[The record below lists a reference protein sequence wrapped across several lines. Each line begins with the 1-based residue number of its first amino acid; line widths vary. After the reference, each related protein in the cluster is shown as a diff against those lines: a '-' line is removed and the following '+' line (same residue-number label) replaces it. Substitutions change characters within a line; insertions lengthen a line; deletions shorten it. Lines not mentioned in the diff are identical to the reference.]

1 MRTLVLIAAAS
12 LCLASVAG
20 AAGIFG
26 VGGVYT
32 EDFDSMGPNGT
43 STPPDWITGPY
54 TTYLNREFLDGP
66 SPSPIT
72 NKTLVVD
79 DGSSETRDRSYNFGT
94 AGASDRA
101 VGNICTTGNSGA
113 PGGDRGIQV
122 GLFNNTGSPITSLD
136 IEYAGEQWRIN
147 QGTASIKPERLMM
160 YISPRNGDGYIY
172 LGSILD
178 FNAPQ
183 NSPTYTKLDGNLG
196 ANRTV
201 LTSTVDLAA
210 IGYPGGAI
218 DPSQIFYLTWH
229 DWNDNATID
238 HSLAIDDVSIT
249 AIPEPA
255 SMALL
260 ALGGLGLLRRRK
272 K

>member
-1 MRTLVLIAAAS
+1 
-12 LCLASVAG
+12 
-20 AAGIFG
+20 
-26 VGGVYT
+26 
-32 EDFDSMGPNGT
+32 
-43 STPPDWITGPY
+43 
-54 TTYLNREFLDGP
+54 
-66 SPSPIT
+66 
-72 NKTLVVD
+72 VD
-79 DGSSETRDRSYNFGT
+79 DGSSQTRDFSYNFGT
-94 AGASDRA
+94 AGAADRA

-122 GLFNNTGSPITSLD
+122 ELNNNTGSPITSLD

-147 QGTASIKPERLMM
+147 QGTAEIQPERLMM
-160 YISPRNGDGYIY
+160 YISPSNGAGYIY

-196 ANRTV
+196 ANRIV

-210 IGYPGGAI
+210 IGYPGDAI
-218 DPSQIFYLTWH
+218 APGQDFYLTWH
-229 DWNDNATID
+229 DWNDNRAID

-260 ALGGLGLLRRRK
+260 ALGALALLKRRK